1 MRALDGTGYWRGLAQ
16 RFWQNERG
24 WIPLAIAGVSAL
36 VSLYTSHKQADA
48 AKQAAATQVAGAKD
62 AQGYINQAYADAK
75 AAYADANK
83 ALSPWLQSGAAA
95 SQTMSSLMGFAPTI
109 GSGTGGSAMSEAPA
123 EASATPLLSNPANDQ
138 IRQAYKTYLGR
149 EPTLDEIMSQTGKG
163 EFGVQDPRLALSVEN
178 IRYSPEAQARATNAP
193 QPQNQSG
200 YTKMR
205 GPDGSMKDIP
215 AQYVDHYSKLGAQ
228 VIG

>member
-1 MRALDGTGYWRGLAQ
+1 MAVGTAML
-16 RFWQNERG
+16 
-24 WIPLAIAGVSAL
+24 IAGL
-36 VSLYTSHKQADA
+36 VKAGIDIYKGHKEGDA
-48 AKQAAATQVAGAKD
+48 AKKAAATQVAAATKASDIFSQGRAENDAAFKNAQAQYQPYVTMGQQAMSMLGA
-62 AQGYINQAYADAK
+62 
-75 AAYADANK
+75 
-83 ALSPWLQSGAAA
+83 
-95 SQTMSSLMGFAPTI
+95 
-109 GSGTGGSAMSEAPA
+109 TGGYTGVPTGAPA
-123 EASATPLLSNPANDQ
+123 LGATTPTAAGDTGQPLLSDPANDQ

-149 EPTLDEIMSQTGKG
+149 EPTLSEIMSQTGKG

-205 GPDGSMKDIP
+205 GPDGSMKDVP
-215 AQYVDHYSKLGAQ
+215 AQHVNHYTQLGAQ